1 MGAEDVTS
9 VFSDAELDY
18 LCGRRLGRLATLGE
32 DGYPHV
38 VPVGFRYDPESG
50 AIDVGGQRLAEPER
64 LHDVRRRG
72 AAALLVDDLPSQG
85 RLRAVEVCGDVVTP
99 DAGGTATGGD
109 LGDATVRIAPRRI
122 VSWGLEAE
130 PQADRSVLRRLTDV
144 FADLRVGFVLLAALL
159 AWSVSFLL
167 TTRVFRSWETSGLAV
182 ALTAWASAGTVFV
195 LLTLWRFLPMGPEQ
209 LRDRLETREQETAL
223 TGHVMR
229 LWTTVIFVAAVV
241 FTIVGLQ
248 SGQRD
253 HYTTVAAIVAVIA
266 SWFAIHALHAEYY
279 AYEYYRR
286 QDGGGAFY
294 FPDDEGR
301 RRAHGYLDFAYFSLA
316 IASTFGTTD
325 VKIHG
330 GVVRRSVLLHVI
342 ISVWFNL
349 GIIAAVVALA
359 LD

>member
-9 VFSDAELDY
+9 VLSDAELDY
-18 LCGRRLGRLATLGE
+18 LQGRRLGRLATLGE

-38 VPVGFRYDPESG
+38 VPVAFRHDPEAA
-50 AIDVGGQRLAEPER
+50 AIDVGGHRLADPER
-64 LHDVRRRG
+64 LRDVRRRG
-72 AAALLVDDLPSQG
+72 VAALLVDDLPTQG
-85 RLRAVEVCGDVVTP
+85 RLRAVEVCGDAV
-99 DAGGTATGGD
+99 ALETGGKAMGED
-109 LGDATVRIAPRRI
+109 FDAIIRISPRRV

-130 PQADRSVLRRLTDV
+130 PQAERSLLWRLTDF
-144 FADLRVGFVLLAALL
+144 FADLRVGFVLLAALV
-159 AWSVSFLL
+159 AWAVSFFL
-167 TTRVFRSWETSGLAV
+167 TTRVFRSWDTSALAV
-182 ALTAWASAGTVFV
+182 ALTAWACAGIVFV

-209 LRDRLETREQETAL
+209 LRDRLETREKETAL

-229 LWTTVIFVAAVV
+229 LWTTVIFVAAIV

-253 HYTTVAAIVAVIA
+253 HYTTVAAILAVMA

-286 QDGGGAFY
+286 QDASAFY
-294 FPDDEGR
+294 FPGDEGR

-330 GVVRRSVLLHVI
+330 DVVRRSVLLHEI

-349 GIIAAVVALA
+349 GVIAAVVALA
-359 LD
+359 LG

>member
-1 MGAEDVTS
+1 MGVEDVTS

-18 LCGRRLGRLATLGE
+18 LQGRL
-32 DGYPHV
+32 
-38 VPVGFRYDPESG
+38 R
-50 AIDVGGQRLAEPER
+50 
-64 LHDVRRRG
+64 DVRRRG
-72 AAALLVDDLPSQG
+72 VAALLVDDLPTQG
-85 RLRAVEVCGDVVTP
+85 RLRAVEVCGDAV
-99 DAGGTATGGD
+99 ALETGGKAMGED
-109 LGDATVRIAPRRI
+109 FDAIIRISPRRI

-130 PQADRSVLRRLTDV
+130 PQAERSVLWRLTDF

-159 AWSVSFLL
+159 AWAVSFFL
-167 TTRVFRSWETSGLAV
+167 TTRVFRSWDTSGLAV
-182 ALTAWASAGTVFV
+182 AFTAWACAGIVFV

-209 LRDRLETREQETAL
+209 LRDRLETREKETAL

-229 LWTTVIFVAAVV
+229 LWTTVIFVAAIV

-253 HYTTVAAIVAVIA
+253 HYTTVAAVLAVMA

-286 QDGGGAFY
+286 QDGSAFY
-294 FPDDEGR
+294 FPGDEGR

-330 GVVRRSVLLHVI
+330 DVVRRSVLLHEI

-359 LD
+359 LG

>member
-9 VFSDAELDY
+9 VLSDAELDY
-18 LCGRRLGRLATLGE
+18 LQGRRLGRLATLGE

-38 VPVGFRYDPESG
+38 VPVAFRHDPEAA
-50 AIDVGGQRLAEPER
+50 AIDVGGHRLAEPER
-64 LHDVRRRG
+64 LRDVRRRG
-72 AAALLVDDLPSQG
+72 VAALLVDDLPTQG
-85 RLRAVEVCGDVVTP
+85 RLRAVEVCGDAV
-99 DAGGTATGGD
+99 ALETGGKAMGED
-109 LGDATVRIAPRRI
+109 LDAIIRISPRRV

-130 PQADRSVLRRLTDV
+130 PQAERSLLWRLTDF

-159 AWSVSFLL
+159 AWAVSFFL
-167 TTRVFRSWETSGLAV
+167 TTRVFRSWDTSALAV
-182 ALTAWASAGTVFV
+182 ALTAWACAGIVFV

-209 LRDRLETREQETAL
+209 LRDRLETREKETAL

-229 LWTTVIFVAAVV
+229 LWTTVIFVAAIV

-253 HYTTVAAIVAVIA
+253 HYTTVAAILAVMA

-286 QDGGGAFY
+286 QDASAFY
-294 FPDDEGR
+294 FPGDEGR

-330 GVVRRSVLLHVI
+330 DVVRRSVLLHEI

-349 GIIAAVVALA
+349 GVIAAVVALA
-359 LD
+359 LG